1 MKKTILFAAF
11 AILCLGTALPIHA
24 KTIRKN
30 YVVMQGGTRGI
41 KVKSNLVKKKVSSK
55 KISAKFNSHY
65 MSLIVTGRKAG
76 KSTLTYWYGKGKTKY
91 RYTVTVL
98 SKNKVK
104 TLAKKKLK
112 KYVAA
117 IPEGTN
123 YSYVDLNNDGV
134 SEVFSDNGI
143 TYYNYATKKCVTK
156 DYKIGNLYAGK
167 NSKTL
172 LITRPQEEI
181 RKTEFFEYFSSLYEI
196 NPTKVFDLV
205 DTATGYRKYTTS
217 GLKEYGI
224 KDANAIY
231 SFYDD
236 HYDQD
241 DYDYIGY
248 TKEEL
253 TQKLLESI
261 PNAKEVLK
269 TKTK

>member
-1 MKKTILFAAF
+1 MKKTILFAVF
-11 AILCLGTALPIHA
+11 AILCLGTALPVHA

-41 KVKSNLVKKKVSSK
+41 KVKSNLAKKKVSNK

-65 MSLIVTGRKAG
+65 MSLVITGKKAG

-98 SKNKVK
+98 SKSKVK
-104 TLAKKKLK
+104 ALAKKKLK
-112 KYVAA
+112 KYVTAL
-117 IPEGTN
+117 PEVPN

-156 DYKIGNLYAGK
+156 DYKIGNFYAGK

-205 DTATGYRKYTTS
+205 DTAAGYRKYTTV

-231 SFYDD
+231 SFYDT

-241 DYDYIGY
+241 DYDYVGY

-253 TQKLLESI
+253 TKKILESI

>member
-1 MKKTILFAAF
+1 M
-11 AILCLGTALPIHA
+11 
-24 KTIRKN
+24 
-30 YVVMQGGTRGI
+30 
-41 KVKSNLVKKKVSSK
+41 
-55 KISAKFNSHY
+55 
-65 MSLIVTGRKAG
+65 
-76 KSTLTYWYGKGKTKY
+76 
-91 RYTVTVL
+91 

-117 IPEGTN
+117 LPEGTN

-231 SFYDD
+231 SFYDN

>member
-1 MKKTILFAAF
+1 M
-11 AILCLGTALPIHA
+11 
-24 KTIRKN
+24 
-30 YVVMQGGTRGI
+30 
-41 KVKSNLVKKKVSSK
+41 
-55 KISAKFNSHY
+55 
-65 MSLIVTGRKAG
+65 
-76 KSTLTYWYGKGKTKY
+76 
-91 RYTVTVL
+91 
-98 SKNKVK
+98 
-104 TLAKKKLK
+104 
-112 KYVAA
+112 
-117 IPEGTN
+117 
-123 YSYVDLNNDGV
+123 DLNNDGV

-143 TYYNYATKKCVTK
+143 TYYNYATKKSVTK

-205 DTATGYRKYTTS
+205 DTAAGYRKYTTA

-231 SFYDD
+231 SFYDT

-253 TQKLLESI
+253 TKKLLESI